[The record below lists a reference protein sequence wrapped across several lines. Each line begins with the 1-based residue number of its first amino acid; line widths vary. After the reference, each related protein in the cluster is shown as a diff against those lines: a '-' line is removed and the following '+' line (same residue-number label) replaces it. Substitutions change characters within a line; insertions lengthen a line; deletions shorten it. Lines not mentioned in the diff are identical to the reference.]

1 VIPMGYCPALTF
13 YEFFAGGGLARFGLG
28 PRWTCLF
35 ANDIDEKKA
44 EVYRRNF
51 SWAPELVVEDVRRIT
66 TAMLPGRATLAWAS
80 FPCQDL
86 SLAGKGGG
94 LRAERSGVF
103 WTFWNLI
110 TTLDREERGVPIIAI
125 ENVVGLLTSNNGHD
139 FQELVTSMIAEGYR
153 LGAMVVD
160 AVHFV
165 PQSRPRLF
173 IIAVKDHL
181 PIPDDLTPCT
191 PHAIWH
197 PVPVVRAYRRL
208 SPLVRE
214 AWIWWNLPVPDD
226 ARPRLQDVID
236 PESIGVSWHSREE
249 TLHLLSLMSPLNIA
263 KVRHAQ
269 ATGRLHIGTVYKRT
283 RIQNGVKRQRAEV
296 RFDGVSGCL
305 RTPAGGSSRQ
315 IILVVEGDTIR
326 SRLLSVRE
334 AARLM
339 GLPDN
344 YWLPERYNDGYH
356 VMGDAVVTSVV
367 SWLEMHLLCPLATR
381 YSESGASDRCA
392 DGRDHPSKAM
402 TSGDIS
408 EFVPPSQKTRF

>member
-1 VIPMGYCPALTF
+1 MTNLTF

-28 PRWTCLF
+28 RQWTCLF

-51 SWAPELVVEDVRRIT
+51 SGAPELVVEDIRHIT
-66 TAMLPGRATLAWAS
+66 TAMLPGHAALAWAS

-86 SLAGKGGG
+86 SLAGKGKG
-94 LRAERSGVF
+94 LRAERSGTF
-103 WTFWNLI
+103 WPFWNLI
-110 TTLDREERGVPIIAI
+110 TALNREERGVPIIAI

-139 FQELVTSMIAEGYR
+139 FQELITVITAEGYR

-160 AVHFV
+160 AVYFV

-173 IIAVKDHL
+173 IIAVKEHL
-181 PIPDDLTPCT
+181 PIPDDLTTCT

-208 SPLVRE
+208 SPSMRE
-214 AWIWWNLPVPDD
+214 GWIWWNLPFPGH
-226 ARPRLQDVID
+226 ARLRLQDVID
-236 PESIGVSWHSREE
+236 PEPMGVSWHSREE
-249 TLHLLSLMSPLNIA
+249 TLRLLSLMSPVNIA

-283 RIQNGVKRQRAEV
+283 RTQNGVKRQRAEV
-296 RFDGVSGCL
+296 RFDGISGCL

-315 IILVVEGDTIR
+315 TILVVEGDDIR

-339 GLPDN
+339 GLPDS

-356 VMGDAVVTSVV
+356 VMGDAVVAPVV
-367 SWLEMHLLCPLATR
+367 SWLEMHILRPLATGR
-381 YSESGASDRCA
+381 VESAESDRYVDKRNHTLCL
-392 DGRDHPSKAM
+392 
-402 TSGDIS
+402 I
-408 EFVPPSQKTRF
+408 